1 MTFELLRSWINESYR
16 ETLEM
21 IHPGKDIDQA
31 IKEAYGHLASDE
43 RRLQTATA
51 SDFKRLV
58 NSWLSTQRIKIN
70 GQSLA
75 EKKAQDR
82 KNKLDL

>member
-1 MTFELLRSWINESYR
+1 MTFESLKSSISESYR

-43 RRLQTATA
+43 RRLQTAT
-51 SDFKRLV
+51 SGDFKRLV
-58 NSWLSTQRIKIN
+58 NSWLSTQRVKVN

-82 KNKLDL
+82 KNKLGL